1 MSRSGPVFY
10 GWYVVAATFVVLFG
24 GFGAVYSFGAFVLP
38 LGNEFAV
45 GRAGIASIFSGAVFT
60 LFLTGAFSGM
70 LADRIGPRPV
80 IAIGVLAITLGLAGA
95 AMAREFT
102 HVLLCYGLG
111 VGLGV
116 GCVYVPAISAVQPWF
131 DRRRGLASGIAVTG
145 IGVGTLV
152 MPIIAGHLLGFMN
165 WREVFLVLAA
175 VMFVLG
181 VIAAFV
187 IENDPAARGV
197 AADGG
202 VAGEPDPGA
211 PIMNVHLRP
220 MLRSRPFVLFYCA
233 SAILSVPV
241 FIPFVHLVASAEDL
255 GIARAHAVAIL
266 GLIGLGSTAGR
277 FIVGGFADRLGR
289 RRALIGMLGGIGVA
303 YLAWLTA
310 TGAVMLSLFA
320 LVFGVCYGAYVALS
334 PALLADYFSG
344 PKLSSVIG
352 MQYTA
357 AGLGSIVG
365 PVLAGYLFD
374 ITGRYAPALLV
385 AVACSALACALVA
398 RMPEPVRSSR

>member
-1 MSRSGPVFY
+1 MFY
-10 GWYVVAATFVVLFG
+10 GWYVVAATFLVLFA

-38 LGNEFAV
+38 LGTEFAV
-45 GRAGIASIFSGAVFT
+45 GRAGIASIFSGAVFV

-70 LADRIGPRPV
+70 LADRFGPRPI
-80 IAIGVLAITLGLAGA
+80 IAIGVLGITLGLIGA
-95 AMAREFT
+95 ALAREFT
-102 HVLLCYGLG
+102 QVLLCYGLG
-111 VGLGV
+111 IGLGV
-116 GCVYVPAISAVQPWF
+116 GFVYVPAISAVQPWF

-152 MPIIAGHLLGFMN
+152 MPIIAGQLLGFMD
-165 WREVFLVLAA
+165 WREVFFVLAA
-175 VMFVLG
+175 VIFVFG
-181 VIAAFV
+181 AIAAGV
-187 IENDPAARGV
+187 IENDPGARGL

-202 VAGEPDPGA
+202 VAGGPQTGM
-211 PIMNVHLRP
+211 PIANEYLRP
-220 MLRSRPFVLFYCA
+220 ILRSRPFVLFYCA

-255 GIARAHAVAIL
+255 GIGRAHAVAIL

-303 YLAWLTA
+303 YLAWLVA
-310 TGAVMLSLFA
+310 TGAAMLSLFA
-320 LVFGVCYGAYVALS
+320 LIFGVCYGAYVALS

-374 ITGRYAPALLV
+374 VTGRYTLALLV
-385 AVACSALACALVA
+385 AIICSVIACALVA
-398 RMPEPVRSSR
+398 RMPEPARTR

>member
-1 MSRSGPVFY
+1 MFY
-10 GWYVVAATFVVLFG
+10 GWYVVAATFLVLFG

-38 LGNEFAV
+38 LGTEFAI
-45 GRAGIASIFSGAVFT
+45 GRAGVASIFSSAVFI

-80 IAIGVLAITLGLAGA
+80 IAIGVFAIVFGLAGA
-95 AMAREFT
+95 AAAREFV
-102 HVLLCYGLG
+102 HVLLCYGIG
-111 VGLGV
+111 VGIGV
-116 GCVYVPAISAVQPWF
+116 GFVYVPAISAVQPWF
-131 DRRRGLASGIAVTG
+131 NRRRGLASGIAVTG

-152 MPIIAGHLLGFMN
+152 MPIIAGQLLEHMN

-175 VMFVLG
+175 VMFILG
-181 VIAAFV
+181 VIAACV
-187 IENDPAARGV
+187 IENNPAARGL

-202 VAGEPDPGA
+202 PARRLDPGA
-211 PIMNVHLRP
+211 PVANEALRP

-255 GIARAHAVAIL
+255 GVGRAHAVAIL

-289 RRALIGMLGGIGVA
+289 RRALIGMLGGIGLA
-303 YLAWLTA
+303 YLAWLAA
-310 TGAVMLSLFA
+310 TGAALLSVFA
-320 LVFGVCYGAYVALS
+320 LVFGTCYGAYVALS

-374 ITGRYAPALLV
+374 VTGRYTLALLV
-385 AVACSALACALVA
+385 AIACSAIACALVA
-398 RMPEPVRSSR
+398 RMPEPVRNH

>member
-1 MSRSGPVFY
+1 MSNPGPVFY

-38 LGNEFAV
+38 LGTEFAV
-45 GRAGIASIFSGAVFT
+45 GRAGIASIFSGAVFV

-80 IAIGVLAITLGLAGA
+80 IAIGVLAITLGLVGA

-111 VGLGV
+111 VGFGV
-116 GCVYVPAISAVQPWF
+116 GFVYVPAISAVQPWF

-145 IGVGTLV
+145 IGVGTLA
-152 MPIIAGHLLGFMN
+152 MPIIAGQLLGFMN
-165 WREVFLVLAA
+165 WREVFLVIAA

-181 VIAAFV
+181 AIATCV
-187 IENDPAARGV
+187 IENDPGARGL

-202 VAGEPDPGA
+202 VAGGPDPGA
-211 PIMNVHLRP
+211 PLANEHLRP
-220 MLRSRPFVLFYCA
+220 ILRSRPFVLFYSA

-255 GIARAHAVAIL
+255 GVGRAHAVAIL

-289 RRALIGMLGGIGVA
+289 RRALIGMLGGIGVS
-303 YLAWLTA
+303 YLAWLAA

-320 LVFGVCYGAYVALS
+320 LIFGVCYGAYVALS

-374 ITGRYAPALLV
+374 VTGRYTLALLV
-385 AVACSALACALVA
+385 AVACSVLACALVT
-398 RMPEPVRSSR
+398 RMPEPARTR

>member
-1 MSRSGPVFY
+1 MNRSAPVFY
-10 GWYVVAATFVVLFG
+10 GWYVVVATFVVLFG

-38 LGNEFAV
+38 IGTEFAV
-45 GRAGIASIFSGAVFT
+45 GRAGIAGVFSSAVFI

-80 IAIGVLAITLGLAGA
+80 ITIGVIAICCGLAGA
-95 AMAREFT
+95 AMAREFA
-102 HVLLCYGLG
+102 HVLLCYGVG

-116 GCVYVPAISAVQPWF
+116 GFVYVPAISAVQPWF

-152 MPIIAGHLLGFMN
+152 MPIVAGQLLGFMS
-165 WREVFLVLAA
+165 WREVFCVLAA
-175 VMFVLG
+175 VMLVLG
-181 VIAAFV
+181 AIAVLV
-187 IENDPAARGV
+187 IESDPAARGLAV
-197 AADGG
+197 DGG
-202 VAGEPDPGA
+202 IAVSRDPSV
-211 PIMNVHLRP
+211 PRVNEHLRP
-220 MLRSRPFVLFYCA
+220 MLRSRPFILFYCA

-255 GIARAHAVAIL
+255 GIARTQAVAIL

-303 YLAWLTA
+303 YIAWLTA
-310 TGAVMLSLFA
+310 TGVAMLSVFA
-320 LVFGVCYGAYVALS
+320 FVFGVCYGAYVALS

-357 AGLGSIVG
+357 AGLGSVLG
-365 PVLAGYLFD
+365 PVFAGYLFD
-374 ITGRYAPALLV
+374 VTGRYTLALLV
-385 AVACSALACALVA
+385 GIACSVVACALVA
-398 RMPEPVRSSR
+398 CMPEPVRIR